1 MKVIEIMK
9 LGRNFLEMLQNS
21 CIRMNDMKYIEMYEE
36 YEAMVSIGEKISYVA
51 TTLSNKY
58 RISERQF
65 YYLIKRFGKDCKDLA
80 AG

>member
-1 MKVIEIMK
+1 
-9 LGRNFLEMLQNS
+9 
-21 CIRMNDMKYIEMYEE
+21 MKYIEMYEE